1 MPVPSKTAIFKIIA
15 SLVILVVIGFFMFFP
30 AQLDKQTNL
39 VHDSTLPLISEQ
51 AKTLHGQ
58 LFIGDWHSDSL
69 LWKRDLMDK
78 HDYGHVDIPRLQQ
91 GNVALQMFTT
101 VTKSPDG
108 INYEANSSDANDN
121 ITTLALVSLWPIKTW
136 NNLAE
141 RALFQASKALELAD
155 KFPQQVSLI
164 TSKSELSQFLLQREV
179 NTQLLGMLLG
189 TKGSHALDG
198 DLSNIQRLFDSGFR
212 MMSLQHF
219 FDNKLGGSLH
229 GESGEGLTEFGRE
242 AIQKMQSVGIMLDV
256 SHSSEQVVKDVLAMS
271 SQPLLVSHTGL
282 YGHCPS
288 SRNISDDL
296 MEQITSKGGL
306 IALGYWDGAVC
317 EPNVNEI
324 AKAIKYGI
332 ELVGSQH
339 IALGSD
345 YDGAVSVPF
354 DTSELIYL
362 TQALLDL
369 DLTEQQIRQVM
380 GGNMLRYLQVH
391 LPD

>member
-1 MPVPSKTAIFKIIA
+1 MPNRKTIFKAIALIAIII
-15 SLVILVVIGFFMFFP
+15 SIGFFVFFP
-30 AQLDKQTNL
+30 AQLDKRTNR
-39 VHDSTLPLISEQ
+39 VNDSTLPVISKQ
-51 AKTLHGQ
+51 ARTLHEQ

-69 LWKRDLMDK
+69 MWKRDLMDQ

-121 ITTLALVSLWPIKTW
+121 ITKLALVSLWPTNTW
-136 NNLAE
+136 NSLAE
-141 RALFQASKALELAD
+141 RALFQASKALEMASE
-155 KFPQQVSLI
+155 FPQQVSLI
-164 TSKSELSQFLLQREV
+164 TSKSNLSQFILQRQA
-179 NTQLLGMLLG
+179 NPQLLGMLLG
-189 TKGSHALDG
+189 TEGSHALDG
-198 DLSNIQRLFDSGFR
+198 DLKNIQRLFDSGFR

-229 GESGEGLTEFGRE
+229 GESGAGLTEFGLE
-242 AIQKMQSVGIMLDV
+242 ALKKMQDLGIMLDV
-256 SHSSEQVVKDVLAMS
+256 SHSSERVVKDVLAFS
-271 SQPLLVSHTGL
+271 SQPLLISHTGF
-282 YGHCPS
+282 YGHCAS
-288 SRNISDDL
+288 ARNISDAL
-296 MEQITSKGGL
+296 MQQIAAKGGL
-306 IALGYWDGAVC
+306 IAVGYWDGAVC
-317 EPNVNEI
+317 EANVNEI

-332 ELVGSQH
+332 ELVGSEH

-345 YDGAVSVPF
+345 YDGATSVPF

-369 DLTEQQIRQVM
+369 GLSELQIKQVM
-380 GGNMLRYLQVH
+380 GANMLRYLQLH

>member
-1 MPVPSKTAIFKIIA
+1 MPSKTNIFKIIA
-15 SLVILVVIGFFMFFP
+15 FLVILVVIGFFVFYP

-39 VHDSTLPLISEQ
+39 IHDSTLPVITEQ
-51 AKTLHGQ
+51 AKTLHQQ

-69 LWKRDLMDK
+69 LWKRDLMDQ
-78 HDYGHVDIPRLQQ
+78 HDYGHMDIPRLQQ

-108 INYEANSSDANDN
+108 INYEDNSSDASDN
-121 ITTLALVSLWPIKTW
+121 ITKLALVNLWPVNTW
-136 NNLAE
+136 NSLAQ
-141 RALFQASKALELAD
+141 RALFQSSKALELAD

-164 TSKSELSQFLLQREV
+164 TSKYDLSQFLLQRDV
-179 NTQLLGMLLG
+179 TPQLLGMLLG
-189 TKGSHALDG
+189 TEGSHALDG
-198 DLSNIQRLFDSGFR
+198 DLGNIQRLFDNGFR

-229 GESGEGLTEFGRE
+229 GQSGAGLTEFGRK
-242 AIQKMQSVGIMLDV
+242 ALQQMQTMGIMVDV
-256 SHSSEQVVKDVLAMS
+256 SHSSEQVVKDVLAIS
-271 SQPLLVSHTGL
+271 RQPLLVSHTGL

-296 MEQITSKGGL
+296 IKQIAAKGGL
-306 IALGYWDGAVC
+306 IALGYWDGAMC
-317 EPNVNEI
+317 EPNVKEI
-324 AKAIKYGI
+324 AKAIQYGI
-332 ELVGSQH
+332 ELVGSEH

-369 DLTEQQIRQVM
+369 ELTEEQIRQVM
-380 GGNMLRYLQVH
+380 GENMLRYLQSH

>member
-1 MPVPSKTAIFKIIA
+1 MPSKKALYKIVA
-15 SLVILVVIGFFMFFP
+15 FVVILAVIGFFVFFP

-39 VHDSTLPLISEQ
+39 LHDSTLPVISQQ
-51 AKTLHGQ
+51 ARSLHGQ
-58 LFIGDWHSDSL
+58 LFIGDWHSDTL

-101 VTKSPDG
+101 VTKSPAG
-108 INYEANSSDANDN
+108 INYEANSTDASDN
-121 ITTLALVSLWPIKTW
+121 ITKLALVNLWPTNTW
-136 NNLAE
+136 NSLAE

-155 KFPQQVSLI
+155 AFPQQVSLI
-164 TSKSELSQFLLQREV
+164 TSKSALSQFLLQREA
-179 NTQLLGMLLG
+179 NPKLLGMLLG
-189 TKGSHALDG
+189 TEGSHALDG

-229 GESGEGLTEFGRE
+229 GESGAGLTGFGRE
-242 AIQKMQSVGIMLDV
+242 ALQQMLSLGIMVDV
-256 SHSSEQVVKDVLAMS
+256 SHSSEQVVKEVLAIS
-271 SQPLLVSHTGL
+271 KQPLLVSHTGF

-288 SRNISDDL
+288 PRNISDDL
-296 MEQITSKGGL
+296 MQQIAAKNGL
-306 IALGYWDGAVC
+306 IAVGYWDGAVC
-317 EPNVNEI
+317 EPNVLEI

-332 ELVGSQH
+332 ELVGSEH

-345 YDGAVSVPF
+345 YDGATSVPF

-369 DLTEQQIRQVM
+369 GLSELQIKQVM
-380 GGNMLRYLQVH
+380 GDNMLRYLQLH

>member
-1 MPVPSKTAIFKIIA
+1 MPNRKTIFKVIALIAIII
-15 SLVILVVIGFFMFFP
+15 SISFFVFFP
-30 AQLDKQTNL
+30 AQLDKRTNR
-39 VHDSTLPLISEQ
+39 VHDSTLPVISKQ
-51 AKTLHGQ
+51 ARTLHEQ

-69 LWKRDLMDK
+69 MWKRDLIDQ

-121 ITTLALVSLWPIKTW
+121 ITKLALVSLWPMNTW
-136 NNLAE
+136 NSLAE
-141 RALFQASKALELAD
+141 RALFQASKALEMANE
-155 KFPQQVSLI
+155 FPQQVSLI
-164 TSKSELSQFLLQREV
+164 TSKSNLSQFILQRQT
-179 NTQLLGMLLG
+179 NPQLLGMLLG
-189 TKGSHALDG
+189 TEGSHALDG
-198 DLSNIQRLFDSGFR
+198 DLKNIQRLFDSGFR

-229 GESGEGLTEFGRE
+229 GESGAGLTEFGLE
-242 AIQKMQSVGIMLDV
+242 ALKKMQDLEIMLDV
-256 SHSSEQVVKDVLAMS
+256 SHSSEQVVKDALAFS
-271 SQPLLVSHTGL
+271 RQPLLISHTGF
-282 YGHCPS
+282 YGHCAS
-288 SRNISDDL
+288 ARNISDAL
-296 MEQITSKGGL
+296 MQQIAAKGGL
-306 IALGYWDGAVC
+306 IAVGYWDGAVC
-317 EPNVNEI
+317 EANVNEI

-332 ELVGSQH
+332 ELVGSEH

-345 YDGAVSVPF
+345 YDGATSVPF

-369 DLTEQQIRQVM
+369 GLSELQIKQVM
-380 GGNMLRYLQVH
+380 GANMLRYLQLH

>member
-1 MPVPSKTAIFKIIA
+1 MPSKKSIFKIVTFV
-15 SLVILVVIGFFMFFP
+15 VILAVIGFFVFFP
-30 AQLDKQTNL
+30 AQLDKQTNRL
-39 VHDSTLPLISEQ
+39 HDSNLPVITEQ
-51 AKTLHGQ
+51 ARVLHEQ
-58 LFIGDWHSDSL
+58 LFIGDWHSDTL

-108 INYEANSSDANDN
+108 INYEANSTDASDN
-121 ITTLALVSLWPIKTW
+121 ITKLALVSLWPANTW
-136 NNLAE
+136 DSLAE
-141 RALFQASKALELAD
+141 RALFQGSKALELVEE
-155 KFPQQVSLI
+155 FPEQVSLI
-164 TSKSELSQFLLQREV
+164 TSKSELSQFLKQREA
-179 NTQLLGMLLG
+179 NPKLLGMLLG
-189 TKGSHALDG
+189 TEGSHALDG

-229 GESGEGLTEFGRE
+229 GESGEGLTEFGQE
-242 AIQKMQSVGIMLDV
+242 ALQKMQSLGIMVDV
-256 SHSSEQVVKDVLAMS
+256 SHSSEQVVKDVLAIS
-271 SQPLLVSHTGL
+271 TQPLLVSHTGF

-288 SRNISDDL
+288 ARNISDEL
-296 MEQITSKGGL
+296 MQQIAANKGL
-306 IALGYWDGAVC
+306 IAVGYWDGAVC
-317 EPNVNEI
+317 EPNVAEI

-332 ELVGSQH
+332 ELVGSEH

-345 YDGAVSVPF
+345 YDGATSVPF
-354 DTSELIYL
+354 DTSQLIYL

-369 DLTEQQIRQVM
+369 ELSELQIKQVM
-380 GGNMLRYLQVH
+380 GGNMLQYLQLH

>member
-1 MPVPSKTAIFKIIA
+1 MPNRKTIFKAIALIAIII
-15 SLVILVVIGFFMFFP
+15 SIGFFVFFP
-30 AQLDKQTNL
+30 AQLDKRTNR
-39 VHDSTLPLISEQ
+39 VHDLTLPVISKQ
-51 AKTLHGQ
+51 ARTLHEQ

-69 LWKRDLMDK
+69 MWKRDLIDQ

-121 ITTLALVSLWPIKTW
+121 ITKLALVSLWPMNTW
-136 NNLAE
+136 NSLAE
-141 RALFQASKALELAD
+141 RALFQASKALEMANE
-155 KFPQQVSLI
+155 FPQQVSLI
-164 TSKSELSQFLLQREV
+164 TSKSNLSQFILQRQT
-179 NTQLLGMLLG
+179 NPQLLGMLLG
-189 TKGSHALDG
+189 TEGSHALDG
-198 DLSNIQRLFDSGFR
+198 DLKNIQRLFDSGFR

-229 GESGEGLTEFGRE
+229 GESGAGLTEFGLE
-242 AIQKMQSVGIMLDV
+242 ALKKMQDLGIMLDV
-256 SHSSEQVVKDVLAMS
+256 SHSSEQVVKDALAFS
-271 SQPLLVSHTGL
+271 RQPLLISHTGF
-282 YGHCPS
+282 YGHCAS
-288 SRNISDDL
+288 ARNISDAL
-296 MEQITSKGGL
+296 MQQIAAKGGL
-306 IALGYWDGAVC
+306 IAVGYWDGAVC
-317 EPNVNEI
+317 EANVNEI

-332 ELVGSQH
+332 ELVGSEH

-345 YDGAVSVPF
+345 YDGATSVPF

-369 DLTEQQIRQVM
+369 GLSELQIKQVM
-380 GGNMLRYLQVH
+380 GANMLRYLQLH

>member
-1 MPVPSKTAIFKIIA
+1 MPNRKTIFKAIALIAIII
-15 SLVILVVIGFFMFFP
+15 SIGFFVFFP
-30 AQLDKQTNL
+30 AQLDKRTNR
-39 VHDSTLPLISEQ
+39 VNDSTLPVISKQ
-51 AKTLHGQ
+51 VRTLHEQ

-69 LWKRDLMDK
+69 MWKRDLMDQ

-121 ITTLALVSLWPIKTW
+121 ITKLALVSLWPTNTW
-136 NNLAE
+136 NSLAE
-141 RALFQASKALELAD
+141 RALFQASKALEMASE
-155 KFPQQVSLI
+155 FPQQVSLI
-164 TSKSELSQFLLQREV
+164 TSKSNLSQFILQRQA
-179 NTQLLGMLLG
+179 NPQLLGMLLG
-189 TKGSHALDG
+189 TEGSHALDG
-198 DLSNIQRLFDSGFR
+198 DLKNIQRLFDSGFR

-229 GESGEGLTEFGRE
+229 GESGAGLTEFGLE
-242 AIQKMQSVGIMLDV
+242 ALKKMQDLGIMLDV
-256 SHSSEQVVKDVLAMS
+256 SHSSERVVKDVLAFS
-271 SQPLLVSHTGL
+271 SQPLLISHTGF
-282 YGHCPS
+282 YGHCAS
-288 SRNISDDL
+288 ARNISDAL
-296 MEQITSKGGL
+296 MQQIAAKGGL
-306 IALGYWDGAVC
+306 IAVGYWDGAVC
-317 EPNVNEI
+317 EANVNEI

-332 ELVGSQH
+332 ELVGSEH

-345 YDGAVSVPF
+345 YDGATSVPF

-369 DLTEQQIRQVM
+369 GLSELQIKQVM
-380 GGNMLRYLQVH
+380 GANMLRYLQLH

>member
-1 MPVPSKTAIFKIIA
+1 MPSKKVMFTIIA
-15 SLVILVVIGFFMFFP
+15 SVIILVIIGFFVFLP
-30 AQLDKQTNL
+30 AQLDKQTNRL
-39 VHDSTLPLISEQ
+39 HDSTLPAISEQ
-51 AKTLHGQ
+51 ARTLHGD

-69 LWKRDLMDK
+69 LWKRDLMDN

-108 INYEANSSDANDN
+108 INYETNSSDASDN
-121 ITTLALVSLWPIKTW
+121 ITKLALVNLWPTNTW
-136 NNLAE
+136 SSLAE
-141 RALFQASKALELAD
+141 RALFQGSKALELAD

-164 TSKSELSQFLLQREV
+164 TSKTALSEFILQRKA
-179 NTQLLGMLLG
+179 NPQLLGMLLG
-189 TKGSHALDG
+189 TEGSHALDG
-198 DLSNIQRLFDSGFR
+198 DLSNIQRLYDSGFR

-242 AIQKMQSVGIMLDV
+242 AVQKMQSLGIMLDV
-256 SHSSEQVVKDVLAMS
+256 SHSSEQVVKDVLVMS
-271 SQPLLVSHTGL
+271 SQPVLVSHTGF

-288 SRNISDDL
+288 PRNISDDL
-296 MEQITSKGGL
+296 MQQIAANGGL
-306 IALGYWDGAVC
+306 IAVGYWDAAVC
-317 EPNVNEI
+317 ESNVNEI
-324 AKAIKYGI
+324 AKAIQYGI
-332 ELVGSQH
+332 TLVGSEH
-339 IALGSD
+339 VALGSD
-345 YDGAVSVPF
+345 YDGATSVPF

-369 DLTEQQIRQVM
+369 GVTEQQIKQVM
-380 GGNMLRYLQVH
+380 GGNMLQYLQLH

>member
-1 MPVPSKTAIFKIIA
+1 MPSKKATYKVVAII
-15 SLVILVVIGFFMFFP
+15 VILAVIAFFVFFP
-30 AQLDKQTNL
+30 AQLDRQTNRL
-39 VHDSTLPLISEQ
+39 HDSNLPVISEQ
-51 AKTLHGQ
+51 ARALHGK

-69 LWKRDLMDK
+69 MWKRDLIDK

-108 INYEANSSDANDN
+108 INYEENSTDASDN
-121 ITTLALVSLWPIKTW
+121 ITKLALVNLWPISTW
-136 NNLAE
+136 DSLAE
-141 RALFQASKALELAD
+141 RALFQASKALALAER
-155 KFPQQVSLI
+155 FPEQVSLI
-164 TSKSELSQFLLQREV
+164 TSKSDLSQFLEKRKV
-179 NTQLLGMLLG
+179 NPKLLGMLLG
-189 TKGSHALDG
+189 TEGSHALDG

-229 GESGEGLTEFGRE
+229 GVSGEGLTEFGKN
-242 AIQKMQSVGIMLDV
+242 AIQTMRSIGVMLDV
-256 SHSSEQVVKDVLAMS
+256 SHSSEQVVKDILAMS
-271 SQPLLVSHTGL
+271 NQPLLISHTGF

-288 SRNISDDL
+288 ARNISDDL
-296 MEQITSKGGL
+296 MQQIAANDGL
-306 IALGYWDGAVC
+306 IAVGYWDGAVC
-317 EPNVNEI
+317 EPNVIEI

-332 ELVGSQH
+332 ELVGSEH

-345 YDGAVSVPF
+345 YDGATSVPF
-354 DTSELIYL
+354 DTSELVYL

-369 DLTEQQIRQVM
+369 GLSELQIKQVM
-380 GGNMLRYLQVH
+380 GGNMLRYLQAH

>member
-1 MPVPSKTAIFKIIA
+1 MPSKKAIYKIVA
-15 SLVILVVIGFFMFFP
+15 CVVILAVIGFFVFFP

-39 VHDSTLPLISEQ
+39 LHDSTLPVISEQ
-51 AKTLHGQ
+51 ARVLHEQ
-58 LFIGDWHSDSL
+58 LFIGDWHSDTL

-78 HDYGHVDIPRLQQ
+78 HDYGHMDVPRLQQ

-108 INYEANSSDANDN
+108 INYEENSTDASDN
-121 ITTLALVSLWPIKTW
+121 ITKLALASLWPTNTW
-136 NNLAE
+136 QSLTE
-141 RALFQASKALELAD
+141 RALFQASKAVELTVE
-155 KFPQQVSLI
+155 FPESASLV
-164 TSKSELSQFLLQREV
+164 TSKSELSQFLEQREA
-179 NTQLLGMLLG
+179 NPKLLGMLLG
-189 TKGSHALDG
+189 TEGSHALDG
-198 DLSNIQRLFDSGFR
+198 DLGNIQRLFDSGFR

-242 AIQKMQSVGIMLDV
+242 AIQQMLSLGIMVDV
-256 SHSSEQVVKDVLAMS
+256 SHSSEQVVKDVLVIS
-271 SQPLLVSHTGL
+271 NQPLLVSHTGF

-288 SRNISDDL
+288 PRNISDEL
-296 MEQITSKGGL
+296 MQQIASKGGL
-306 IALGYWDGAVC
+306 IAVGYWDGAVC
-317 EPNVNEI
+317 EPNVLEI

-332 ELVGSQH
+332 ELVGSEH

-345 YDGAVSVPF
+345 YDGATSVPF

-369 DLTEQQIRQVM
+369 GLSEPQIKQVM
-380 GGNMLRYLQVH
+380 GGNMLGYLQLH